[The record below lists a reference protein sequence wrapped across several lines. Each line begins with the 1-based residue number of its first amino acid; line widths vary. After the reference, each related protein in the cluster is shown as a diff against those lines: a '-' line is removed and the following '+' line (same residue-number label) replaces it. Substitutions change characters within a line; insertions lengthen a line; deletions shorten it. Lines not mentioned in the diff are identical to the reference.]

1 MDSKPRIGFVGA
13 GNMATA
19 LCHGIIR
26 AGLAS
31 PGEIVAGDPSPEQR
45 ERFSAETGAETTAD
59 NPRVCEA
66 EVVVLAV
73 KPQVMPAA
81 LAEVGP
87 LLTAEHL
94 VVSVAAGVP
103 ASTIE
108 AAAPCPIRVVRAMP
122 NTPMLLG
129 QGAAAVCKGA
139 HATDADIARVRGM
152 FEASATVIEVP
163 EALMHAVTALSGSGP
178 AYVFYL
184 AELMAKAGVEMGLSL
199 DDAVLLAH
207 KTVLGSAHMLIE
219 TGDSAEE
226 LRRKVTSPSGTTHAA
241 ITSMENDGVPEHI
254 VNAIKAA
261 CRRSEELG
269 RSNS

>member
-19 LCHGIIR
+19 VCHGIIK
-26 AGLAS
+26 AGLAA

-45 ERFSAETGAETTAD
+45 ERFGAETDAETTAA
-59 NPRVCEA
+59 NAKVCEA
-66 EVVVLAV
+66 EVVILAV
-73 KPQVMPAA
+73 KPQVMAAA
-81 LAEVGP
+81 LGEVGP
-87 LLTAEHL
+87 LLTPDHL

-103 ASTIE
+103 ASVIE

-122 NTPMLLG
+122 STPMLLG
-129 QGAAAVCKGA
+129 EGAAAVCKGA
-139 HATDADIARVRGM
+139 HATDADIARVREM

-163 EALMHAVTALSGSGP
+163 ETLMHAVTALSGSGP

-184 AELMAKAGVEMGLSL
+184 AELMVKAGVEMGLSQ

-207 KTVLGSAHMLIE
+207 KTVLGSAHMLVE

-226 LRRKVTSPSGTTHAA
+226 LRRKVTSPNGTTHAA
-241 ITSMENDGVPEHI
+241 IVSMESDGVPEHI
-254 VNAIKAA
+254 VDAIKAA